1 MQSCQKIMQ
10 YRCENCKFF
19 WGNSNNNEHGECHRY
34 PPVVIESQQSECHV
48 FPHVTRDN
56 FCGEFCDKDS
66 L

>member
-1 MQSCQKIMQ
+1 MQSCQKVMQ

-19 WGNSNNNEHGECHRY
+19 SGNSNNHEHGECHRY
-34 PPVVIESQQSECHV
+34 PPAVIKKQQFAYNV
-48 FPHVTRDN
+48 FPNVSKDS

>member
-1 MQSCQKIMQ
+1 MQSCQKVMQ

-19 WGNSNNNEHGECHRY
+19 WSNSDKNGYGECHRY
-34 PPVVIESQQSECHV
+34 PPTIAEREQSAFNV

-56 FCGEFCDKDS
+56 FCGEFCDKES